1 MQVKICGVC
10 RAEDARMVERAG
22 ADYVGVVLAPG
33 TARSQSVQSAGEI
46 YASAGTIRRAGV
58 FVDAEFPWAASVAR
72 QLGLHILQLHGSED
86 AEHVSALRDAGDW
99 RVWKALRPRSQAEF
113 MDQVKR
119 YATVV
124 HGILLDGYSAHA
136 TGGSGTA
143 FPWED
148 VARARDRFP
157 AHVDLIV
164 AGGLHAAN
172 VERVIELLAPGI
184 VDVSSGV
191 EESRGIK
198 SESRVR
204 AFIAAA
210 RSKATAGSSND

>member
-1 MQVKICGVC
+1 MQVKICGLC
-10 RAEDARMVERAG
+10 RAQDADMVARAG
-22 ADYVGVVLAPG
+22 ADYAGVVLAPG
-33 TARSQSVQSAGEI
+33 SARSQGVESAGEI
-46 YASAGTIRRAGV
+46 YASAGNIRRAGV
-58 FVDAEFPWAASVAR
+58 FVDADLTWAESVAR
-72 QLGLHILQLHGSED
+72 QLGLHILQLHGREAAD
-86 AEHVSALRDAGDW
+86 HVSALRDAGEW
-99 RVWKALRPRSQAEF
+99 RVWKALRPRSRSEF
-113 MDQVKR
+113 IDQVAR
-119 YATVV
+119 YATVA

-136 TGGSGTA
+136 AGGSGTA

-164 AGGLHAAN
+164 AGGLNAAN
-172 VERVIELLAPGI
+172 VERVIELLAPDI

-210 RSKATAGSSND
+210 RASAAAGSSND